1 MGVSSDDIGALG
13 SDSGEV
19 HPQTRASEG
28 KWWFTAAL
36 RSAGPLRTKKRVGPQ
51 HLSGASDGV
60 RKEMMTSH
68 LITTQMDAIDPAVPA
83 PVTNVAEY
91 GFEGRFEDWAE
102 DARYYEYSK
111 AANPIGSGH
120 TSTVPITA
128 FSRDVYLDG
137 PTRIIPLDLS
147 NELGIEDGPATSP
160 ALVANFVRIRGGEQ
174 IATSPN
180 ATSQLYYVIS
190 GRGFSAVNGGLVRW
204 EKGDFLT
211 LPAASHATFYA
222 DSGSD
227 AALYWVHDEPLLRH
241 LGAEATEPRFRATKF
256 RRADA
261 VARLDEIAARPG
273 ANDKS
278 RVSVLLA
285 NAAEEQ
291 TLTITHVLWAMFGLL
306 PPDQEQRPHRHQSV
320 ALDLILDAQ
329 PGCYTLLGT
338 RLNERGDII
347 NPTRVDWEAGGAF
360 VTPPGLWHAHFNE
373 SGAPAHLIP
382 IQDAGLQTYLRSL
395 DIRFSDRR

>member
-1 MGVSSDDIGALG
+1 MTTGRMTTDIGA
-13 SDSGEV
+13 
-19 HPQTRASEG
+19 
-28 KWWFTAAL
+28 
-36 RSAGPLRTKKRVGPQ
+36 
-51 HLSGASDGV
+51 
-60 RKEMMTSH
+60 
-68 LITTQMDAIDPAVPA
+68 DAFDPTVPA
-83 PVTNVAEY
+83 PAINVAEY
-91 GFEGRFEDWAE
+91 GFEGRFEDWVQ
-102 DARYYEYSK
+102 DARYFEYSA

-120 TSTVPITA
+120 TSSVPIRA
-128 FSRDVYLDG
+128 FNRDLYLDG

-147 NELGIEDGPATSP
+147 AELGIPGGPATSP
-160 ALVANFVRIRGGEQ
+160 ALVAHFVRINAGDR

-190 GRGFSAVNGGLVRW
+190 GRGFSAVNGRLVRW

-211 LPAASHATFYA
+211 LPANSSAAFHA

-241 LGAEATEPRFRATKF
+241 LGAAAIEPRFRPTKF

-261 VARLDEIAARPG
+261 VARLDEIASRPG

-285 NAAEEQ
+285 NSAQEQ

-320 ALDLILDAQ
+320 ALDLILDAE

-338 RLNERGDII
+338 RLDERGDII
-347 NPTRVDWEAGGAF
+347 NPTRVNWEAGGAF

>member
-1 MGVSSDDIGALG
+1 MSTD
-13 SDSGEV
+13 
-19 HPQTRASEG
+19 
-28 KWWFTAAL
+28 
-36 RSAGPLRTKKRVGPQ
+36 
-51 HLSGASDGV
+51 
-60 RKEMMTSH
+60 
-68 LITTQMDAIDPAVPA
+68 LITTSIGERHSLDPTMAA

-128 FSRDVYLDG
+128 FSRDLYTGG
-137 PTRIIPLDLS
+137 PSRIIPLDLS
-147 NELGIEDGPATSP
+147 SELGIADGPATSP
-160 ALVANFVRIRGGEQ
+160 ALVANFVRIRAGEQ
-174 IATSPN
+174 IATNPN

-190 GRGFSAVNGGLVRW
+190 GRGFSAVNGRLVRW

-211 LPAASHATFYA
+211 LPAESHATFNA

-241 LGAEATEPRFRATKF
+241 LGAAATEPRFRPTKF
-256 RRADA
+256 QRADA
-261 VARLDEIAARPG
+261 VARLGEIAARAG

-285 NAAEEQ
+285 NAEEEQ

-320 ALDLILDAQ
+320 ALDLILDAE

-338 RLNERGDII
+338 RLDERGNIV

>member
-1 MGVSSDDIGALG
+1 MTTDLVPTGIDDDTL
-13 SDSGEV
+13 
-19 HPQTRASEG
+19 
-28 KWWFTAAL
+28 
-36 RSAGPLRTKKRVGPQ
+36 
-51 HLSGASDGV
+51 
-60 RKEMMTSH
+60 
-68 LITTQMDAIDPAVPA
+68 DPTVPA
-83 PVTNVAEY
+83 PMTNVAEY
-91 GFEGRFEDWAE
+91 GFEGRFQDWTD
-102 DARYYEYSK
+102 DARYFEYTK

-120 TSTVPITA
+120 ISRVPIKA
-128 FSRDVYLDG
+128 FSRELYSDG

-147 NELGIEDGPATSP
+147 DELRIAGGPATSP
-160 ALVANFVRIRGGEQ
+160 ALVANFVRIRAGEQ
-174 IATSPN
+174 IATNPN
-180 ATSQLYYVIS
+180 ATSQLYYVIC
-190 GRGFSAVNGGLVRW
+190 GMGFAAVNGRLVQW

-211 LPAASHATFYA
+211 LPAHSHASFYA
-222 DSGSD
+222 ASD

-261 VARLDEIAARPG
+261 VGRLDEIASRPG

-285 NAAEEQ
+285 NAEEEQ

-306 PPDQEQRPHRHQSV
+306 PPDQVQRPHRHQSV
-320 ALDLILDAQ
+320 ALDLILDAK

-338 RLNERGDII
+338 RLDEHGDIL

-382 IQDAGLQTYLRSL
+382 VQDAGLQTYLRSL
-395 DIRFSDRR
+395 DIRFSGRR